1 MEELLEKLR
10 IVNKMLQVEGGFA
23 SGKPVSEGGD
33 GLIFSDVAQ
42 VLADLMGANTYLID
56 AEGKLLG
63 YSEAI
68 DINNQR
74 VKQMLLDRRFPKI
87 YADEMAKL
95 TTSTANIGIESD
107 MTVFPVETR
116 DIFVNGLTSV
126 IPIFAAG
133 RRLGSLIFARLE
145 TPFDSGDLILA
156 EHSAT
161 VMGMEMLHLIN
172 VHNEE
177 VIRTAAAVTTA
188 LRSLSYSEREAVMEI
203 FRHIEGLEARINASR
218 IAGEKGITRSV
229 IVNALRKLES
239 ANIVETQSL
248 GVKGTFIR
256 ILSPQIMDALKR
268 DLFNGS
274 GDAR

>member
-1 MEELLEKLR
+1 MNQLLEKLR

-42 VLADLMGANTYLID
+42 VLADLMEANTYLID
-56 AEGKLLG
+56 AEGILLG

-95 TTSTANIGIESD
+95 TTTTANIGIESD

-116 DIFVNGLTSV
+116 DIFVNGLTTV

-177 VIRTAAAVTTA
+177 AIRTAAAVSTA
-188 LRSLSYSEREAVMEI
+188 LRSLSYSEREAIIEI
-203 FRHIEGLEARINASR
+203 FRQFEGLEARINASR

-256 ILSPQIMDALKR
+256 ILSPQILEALKR
-268 DLFNGS
+268 DLYGS
-274 GDAR
+274 I